1 MAIQV
6 TGKNIEAGEAFKTY
20 VTTRITEALDKY
32 VGSELSGHVRIEKE
46 RSNFRT
52 NCHIQLRSGLVMQSQ
67 GEAADAYA
75 SAEAAVERLEKRVR
89 RYKRRL
95 KNHHHGQI
103 DQRARYDALAVDY
116 VVAGGEAEE
125 TDADSSAPVII
136 AESERRYGE
145 MAVSEAVMQ
154 LDLAD
159 DPVVV
164 FRNAAHGGLNI
175 VYRRQDGNIGWID
188 PQPKSVSPDSSNKGT
203 TSDKADNVN

>member
-1 MAIQV
+1 MGIQI
-6 TGKNIEAGEAFKTY
+6 TGKNIEAGEAFQTY
-20 VTTRITEALDKY
+20 VTDRITEVLDKY

-46 RSNFRT
+46 RSTFRT

-67 GEAADAYA
+67 GEAPDAYA
-75 SAEAAVERLEKRVR
+75 SAEAAFERLEKRVR

-95 KNHHHGQI
+95 KNHRHGQI
-103 DQRARYDALAVDY
+103 DQRSAYDALAADY
-116 VVAGGEAEE
+116 VVQSGDAAEAN
-125 TDADSSAPVII
+125 ADNPAPVII
-136 AESERRYGE
+136 AETERRYGE

-164 FRNAAHGGLNI
+164 FRNTTHGGLNI

-188 PQPKSVSPDSSNKGT
+188 PQPKPAARTESC
-203 TSDKADNVN
+203 